1 MAWYYTLS
9 VRRRKESV
17 FSMRLVLDVE
27 NTITKRDN
35 KNILDPFE
43 PGLEL
48 VQVGMQNVD
57 NVEETHLFTLNHLE
71 DQDIGGSR
79 ARNIQIILDN
89 TTLLIMHNAQ
99 HDLMWLWESGF
110 KYDGDIYDTM
120 LAEYLLLR
128 GQKDAISLEAC
139 AERRQLNYQ
148 KQDTLKEYYKK
159 GWNTNEIPL
168 QELLFY
174 LRSDL
179 NITRELFFALEQE
192 YAKPEAESLHRVKDI
207 TFRTCKAL
215 TRMYMSGIRVDRTAL
230 QQVRIEFEK
239 EKAEIEDRLQRKT
252 RDLMGD
258 TPINLNS
265 PEQVSQVIFSRRVH
279 DKKEWADL
287 FEYTETQQEFRDAID
302 ANSSII
308 RKTKASKCFNCNGR
322 GLVHKKRK
330 DGTYYKL
337 PNKCKDC
344 EGRGYLLTETKE
356 VAGLCF
362 SAPNKKW
369 ISANGFSTS
378 KGNLDSLITTATNN
392 NMQLALSFLT
402 DLKRLSAIS
411 SYLSSFVD
419 GIEMHTK
426 PNGIL
431 HVSLTQHIT
440 STGRFSG
447 RNPNMQNMPRGGTFP
462 VKRVFISRWEGGQ
475 IMECD
480 FAQLE
485 FRVAAFLSQ
494 DSTAM
499 QEIETGFDVHSYT
512 AQVISNAGQPT
523 ERQAAKEH
531 TFAPLFGA
539 TGYGRT
545 KAVAAYYQH
554 FTDKY
559 KGVAKWHKNLGDEAV
574 RFLKITNVSGR
585 QYAFPEVT
593 RRRNGSVSHFT
604 MIKNYP
610 VQGFAT
616 GDIVPVV
623 LLEFEKMLKPL
634 QSCLVNTVHDSMVID
649 VHPDEVKKVLTIV
662 DIINRNLNCVIK
674 DAYDVEMNV
683 PLLLEA
689 KIGNNWLDTVDI

>member
-1 MAWYYTLS
+1 
-9 VRRRKESV
+9 
-17 FSMRLVLDVE
+17 MRLVVDVE
-27 NTITKRDN
+27 NTITKREK

-57 NVEETHLFTLNHLE
+57 NPDETYLFTLNHKE
-71 DQDIGGSR
+71 DQDVGGSR
-79 ARNIQIILDN
+79 AMNIQLILDN

-120 LAEYLLLR
+120 LAEYLLQR
-128 GQKDAISLEAC
+128 GQKEPISLEAC
-139 AERRQLNYQ
+139 AERRELNYQ

-159 GWNTNEIPL
+159 GYNTNEIPL

-179 NITRELFFALEQE
+179 NITRELFFALEQD
-192 YAKPEAESLHRVKDI
+192 YSQPDSKSLHKVRDI

-215 TRMYMSGIRVDRTAL
+215 TRMYMSGIRVDRDAL
-230 QQVRIEFEK
+230 QEVRLEFEK

-252 RDLMGD
+252 RELMGD

-265 PEQVSQVIFSRRVH
+265 PEQASQVIFSRRIH
-279 DKKEWADL
+279 NKKEWADL
-287 FEYTETQQEFRDAID
+287 FDYTETKKEFEEAIE
-302 ANSSII
+302 ANSSVI
-308 RKTKASKCFNCNGR
+308 RKTKASTCPDCNGR
-322 GLVHKKRK
+322 GLVHKLRK
-330 DGTYYKL
+330 DGTLYKL
-337 PNKCKDC
+337 PTKCKDC
-344 EGRGYLLTETKE
+344 DGRGYLLTKTKE

-362 SAPNKKW
+362 SAPSKKW

-378 KGNLDSLITTATNN
+378 KGNLESLMATATSNG
-392 NMQLALSFLT
+392 MESALSFLT

-419 GIEMHTK
+419 GINIYTK
-426 PNGIL
+426 PNGFL
-431 HVSLTQHIT
+431 HVNLTQSVT

-499 QEIETGFDVHSYT
+499 QEIDTGFDVHSYT
-512 AQVISNAGQPT
+512 AKVISDAGQPT
-523 ERQAAKEH
+523 GRQEAKEH

-539 TGYGRT
+539 TGYGRS
-545 KAVAAYYQH
+545 KAVAAYYKH
-554 FTDKY
+554 FTEKY
-559 KGVAKWHKNLGDEAV
+559 EGVAAWHEELGDEAV
-574 RFLKITNVSGR
+574 RFEKITNKSGR
-585 QYAFPEVT
+585 QYAFPGVT
-593 RRRNGSVSHFT
+593 RRANGSVSHFT

-623 LLEFEKMLKPL
+623 LLEFERLLEPL

-662 DIINRNLNCVIK
+662 ETINANLNCVIK

-689 KIGNNWLDTVDI
+689 KIGKNWLDTVDV

>member
-1 MAWYYTLS
+1 
-9 VRRRKESV
+9 
-17 FSMRLVLDVE
+17 MRLVLDVE
-27 NTITKRDN
+27 NTITKREK

-48 VQVGMQNVD
+48 VQVGVQNVD
-57 NVEETHLFTLNHLE
+57 NVEETHLFTLNHKE
-71 DQDIGGSR
+71 DQDVGGSR
-79 ARNIQIILDN
+79 AKNIQILLDH

-120 LAEYLLLR
+120 LAEYLLQR
-128 GQKDAISLEAC
+128 GQKEPISLEAC
-139 AERRQLNYQ
+139 AERRNLNYQ

-159 GWNTNEIPL
+159 GYNTNEIPL

-179 NITRELFFALEQE
+179 NITRELFLALEQD
-192 YAKPEAESLHRVKDI
+192 YSKPEAESLHNVRDI

-230 QQVRIEFEK
+230 QQVRLEFEK

-265 PEQVSQVIFSRRVH
+265 PEQASQVIFSRRIH
-279 DKKEWADL
+279 NKKEWADL
-287 FEYTETQQEFRDAID
+287 FDYTETQQEFREAIE

-308 RKTKASKCFNCNGR
+308 RKTKASTCTNCNG
-322 GLVHKKRK
+322 GGKVWKTRK
-330 DGTYYKL
+330 DGTLYKI
-337 PNKCKDC
+337 PNLCKKC
-344 EGRGYLLTETKE
+344 EGKGYILTQTKQ

-362 SAPNKKW
+362 SAPSKKW

-378 KGNLDSLITTATNN
+378 KGNLESLMATATSN
-392 NMQLALSFLT
+392 NMESALDFLT

-419 GIEMHTK
+419 GIDIFTK

-431 HVSLTQHIT
+431 HVNLTQSVT

-475 IMECD
+475 ICECD

-499 QEIETGFDVHSYT
+499 EEINTGFDVHSYT
-512 AQVISNAGQPT
+512 AKVISDAGQPT

-539 TGYGRT
+539 TGYGRP
-545 KAVAAYYQH
+545 KPVAAYYEH
-554 FTDKY
+554 FNQKY
-559 KGVAKWHKNLGDEAV
+559 KGVAKWHKKLGDEAM

-585 QYAFPEVT
+585 QYAFPDVT
-593 RRRNGSVSHFT
+593 RRSNGSVSHFT

-623 LLEFEKMLKPL
+623 LLEFERLLEPL

-662 DIINRNLNCVIK
+662 ETINANLNCVIK
-674 DAYDVEMNV
+674 DAYDIEMNV

-689 KIGNNWLDTVDI
+689 KMGKNWLDTIDV

>member
-1 MAWYYTLS
+1 
-9 VRRRKESV
+9 
-17 FSMRLVLDVE
+17 MRLILDVE
-27 NTITKRDN
+27 NTITKREK

-48 VQVGMQNVD
+48 VQVGVQNVD
-57 NVEETHLFTLNHLE
+57 NIDETHLFTLNHKE
-71 DQDIGGSR
+71 TQDVGGTK
-79 ARNIQIILDN
+79 AKNIQTVLDN

-120 LAEYLLLR
+120 LAEYLLQR
-128 GQKDAISLEAC
+128 GQKEPISLEAC

-159 GWNTNEIPL
+159 GYNTNEIPL

-179 NITRELFFALEQE
+179 DITRELFLALEQD
-192 YAKPEAESLHRVKDI
+192 YSQPESESLHKVRDI

-215 TRMYMSGIRVDRTAL
+215 TRMYMSGIRVDRNAL
-230 QQVRIEFEK
+230 QEVRLEFEK
-239 EKAEIEDRLQRKT
+239 EKTEIEDRLQRKT

-265 PEQVSQVIFSRRVH
+265 PEQASQVIFSRRVNN
-279 DKKEWADL
+279 KKEWADL
-287 FEYTETQQEFRDAID
+287 FDYTETQQEFREAIE

-308 RKTKASKCFNCNGR
+308 RKTKASTCPECNGR
-322 GLVHKKRK
+322 GLVHKLRK
-330 DGTYYKL
+330 DGTLYKL
-337 PNKCKDC
+337 PTKCKPCDS
-344 EGRGYLLTETKE
+344 RGYLLTKTKE

-362 SAPNKKW
+362 SAPSKKW

-378 KGNLDSLITTATNN
+378 KGNLESLMATATSNG
-392 NMQLALSFLT
+392 MESALDFLT

-419 GIEMHTK
+419 GIDIYTK
-426 PNGIL
+426 PNGFL
-431 HVSLTQHIT
+431 HVNLTQSIT

-499 QEIETGFDVHSYT
+499 QEIDTGFDVHSYT
-512 AQVISNAGQPT
+512 AKVISDAGQPT
-523 ERQAAKEH
+523 ARQAAKEH

-539 TGYGRT
+539 TGYGRS
-545 KAVAAYYQH
+545 KAVAAYYKH
-554 FTDKY
+554 FNEKY
-559 KGVAKWHKNLGDEAV
+559 TGVTKWHKKLGDEAM

-585 QYAFPEVT
+585 QYAFPDVT
-593 RRRNGSVSHFT
+593 RRSNGNVSHFT

-623 LLEFEKMLKPL
+623 LLEFERLLEPL
-634 QSCLVNTVHDSMVID
+634 HSCLVNTVHDSMVID

-662 DIINRNLNCVIK
+662 DTINSNLNCVIK

-689 KIGNNWLDTVDI
+689 KIGKNWLDTVDV

>member
-1 MAWYYTLS
+1 
-9 VRRRKESV
+9 
-17 FSMRLVLDVE
+17 MRLVLDVE
-27 NTITKRDN
+27 NTITKREK

-48 VQVGMQNVD
+48 VQVGVQNVD
-57 NVEETHLFTLNHLE
+57 NVEETHLFTLNHKE
-71 DQDIGGSR
+71 DQDVGGSR
-79 ARNIQIILDN
+79 AKNIQILLDH

-120 LAEYLLLR
+120 LAEYLLQR
-128 GQKDAISLEAC
+128 GQKEPISLEAC
-139 AERRQLNYQ
+139 AERRNLNYQ

-159 GWNTNEIPL
+159 GYNTNEIPL

-179 NITRELFFALEQE
+179 NITRELFLALEQDF
-192 YAKPEAESLHRVKDI
+192 AKPEAESLHRVKDI

-265 PEQVSQVIFSRRVH
+265 PEQASQVIFSRRIH
-279 DKKEWADL
+279 NKKEWADL
-287 FEYTETQQEFRDAID
+287 FDYTETQQEFRDAID
-302 ANSSII
+302 ANSSVI
-308 RKTKASKCFNCNGR
+308 RKTKASTCTNCNG
-322 GLVHKKRK
+322 GGKVWKTRK
-330 DGTYYKL
+330 DGTLYKI
-337 PNKCKDC
+337 PNMCKKC
-344 EGRGYLLTETKE
+344 EGRGYILTQTKQ

-362 SAPNKKW
+362 SAPSKKW
-369 ISANGFSTS
+369 VSANGFSTS
-378 KGNLDSLITTATNN
+378 KGNLESLMATATSN
-392 NMQLALSFLT
+392 NMESALDFLT

-419 GIEMHTK
+419 GIDIFTK

-431 HVSLTQHIT
+431 HVNLTQSVT

-475 IMECD
+475 ICECD

-512 AQVISNAGQPT
+512 AKVISDAGQPT

-539 TGYGRT
+539 TGYGRP
-545 KAVAAYYQH
+545 KPVAAYYEH
-554 FTDKY
+554 FNEKY
-559 KGVAKWHKNLGDEAV
+559 KGVAKWHKKLGDEAM

-585 QYAFPEVT
+585 QYAFPDVT
-593 RRRNGSVSHFT
+593 RRSNGSVSHFT

-623 LLEFEKMLKPL
+623 LLEFERLLEPL

-662 DIINRNLNCVIK
+662 DTINANLNCVIK

-689 KIGNNWLDTVDI
+689 KIGNNWLDTIDV

>member
-1 MAWYYTLS
+1 
-9 VRRRKESV
+9 
-17 FSMRLVLDVE
+17 
-27 NTITKRDN
+27 
-35 KNILDPFE
+35 
-43 PGLEL
+43 
-48 VQVGMQNVD
+48 
-57 NVEETHLFTLNHLE
+57 
-71 DQDIGGSR
+71 
-79 ARNIQIILDN
+79 
-89 TTLLIMHNAQ
+89 MHNAQ

-120 LAEYLLLR
+120 LAEYLLQR
-128 GQKDAISLEAC
+128 GQKEPISLEAC
-139 AERRQLNYQ
+139 AERRNLNYQ

-159 GWNTNEIPL
+159 GYNTNEIPL

-179 NITRELFFALEQE
+179 DITRELFLALEQD
-192 YAKPEAESLHRVKDI
+192 YSKPEAESLHNVRDI

-230 QQVRIEFEK
+230 QQVRLEFEK

-265 PEQVSQVIFSRRVH
+265 PEQASQVIFSRRIH
-279 DKKEWADL
+279 NKKEWADL
-287 FEYTETQQEFRDAID
+287 FDYTETQQEFREAIE

-308 RKTKASKCFNCNGR
+308 RKTKASTCTNCNG
-322 GLVHKKRK
+322 GGKVWKTRK
-330 DGTYYKL
+330 DGTLYKI
-337 PNKCKDC
+337 PNLCKKC
-344 EGRGYLLTETKE
+344 EGKGYILTQTKQ

-362 SAPNKKW
+362 SAPSKKW

-378 KGNLDSLITTATNN
+378 KGNLESLMATATSN
-392 NMQLALSFLT
+392 NMESALDFLT

-419 GIEMHTK
+419 GIDIFTK

-431 HVSLTQHIT
+431 HVNLTQSVT

-475 IMECD
+475 ICECD

-499 QEIETGFDVHSYT
+499 EEINTGFDVHSYT
-512 AQVISNAGQPT
+512 AKVISDAGQPT

-539 TGYGRT
+539 TGYGRP
-545 KAVAAYYQH
+545 KPVAAYYEH
-554 FTDKY
+554 FNQKY
-559 KGVAKWHKNLGDEAV
+559 KGVAKWHKKLGDEAM

-585 QYAFPEVT
+585 QYAFPDVT
-593 RRRNGSVSHFT
+593 RRSNGSVSHFT

-623 LLEFEKMLKPL
+623 LLEFERLLEPL

-662 DIINRNLNCVIK
+662 ETINANLNCVIK
-674 DAYDVEMNV
+674 DAYDIEMNV

-689 KIGNNWLDTVDI
+689 KMGKNWLDTIDV

>member
-1 MAWYYTLS
+1 
-9 VRRRKESV
+9 
-17 FSMRLVLDVE
+17 MRLVLDVE
-27 NTITKRDN
+27 NTITKRDG

-48 VQVGMQNVD
+48 VQVGVQNVD
-57 NVEETHLFTLNHLE
+57 NVDETHLFTLNHNE
-71 DQDIGGSR
+71 DQDVGGSR
-79 ARNIQIILDN
+79 VRNIQILLDN

-139 AERRQLNYQ
+139 AERRNLNYQ

-159 GWNTNEIPL
+159 GYNTNEIPL

-179 NITRELFFALEQE
+179 NITRELFFALEQD
-192 YAKPEAESLHRVKDI
+192 YAKPEAESLHRVRDI

-215 TRMYMSGIRVDRTAL
+215 TRMYMSGIRVDRTTL
-230 QQVRIEFEK
+230 QKVRHEFEQ

-252 RDLMGD
+252 RELMGD

-265 PEQVSQVIFSRRVH
+265 PEQVSQVIFSRKPLNKAEWVKVFDYDDSGDYKAVAHSKCKDKFHKIVSSNTRVL
-279 DKKEWADL
+279 K
-287 FEYTETQQEFRDAID
+287 
-302 ANSSII
+302 
-308 RKTKASKCFNCNGR
+308 KTKASTCSICDGAGKKY
-322 GLVHKKRK
+322 KKRK
-330 DGTYYKL
+330 DGTFYKI

-344 EGRGYLLTETKE
+344 DAKGYRLSETKE
-356 VAGLCF
+356 TAGLMF
-362 SAPNKKW
+362 NPPSKKW
-369 ISANGFSTS
+369 VSANGFSTS
-378 KGNLDSLITTATNN
+378 KSNLEMLMATATSNG
-392 NMQLALSFLT
+392 MESAVSFLS

-419 GIEMHTK
+419 GIDIFTK
-426 PNGIL
+426 PNGFL
-431 HVSLTQHIT
+431 HVNLTQSVT

-462 VKRVFISRWEGGQ
+462 VKRVFVSRWEGGQ

-512 AQVISNAGQPT
+512 AKVISDAGQPT

-539 TGYGRT
+539 TGYGRP
-545 KAVAAYYQH
+545 KAVAAYYEH
-554 FTDKY
+554 FTKKY
-559 KGVAKWHKNLGDEAV
+559 KGVAKWHKKLGDEAV

-585 QYAFPEVT
+585 QYAFPDVS
-593 RRRNGSVSHFT
+593 RRESGSVTHFT

-623 LLEFEKMLKPL
+623 LLEFEKMLEPL

-662 DIINRNLNCVIK
+662 EIINANLNCVIK
-674 DAYDVEMNV
+674 DAYDIEMNV

-689 KIGNNWLDTVDI
+689 KIGNNWLDTVDV